1 MGFQFYFRYARTMQ
15 RYLLY
20 TCLLG
25 ALLCATSHVTA
36 SRDPEGKT
44 HWDYI
49 VVGAG
54 PAGLQM
60 GYDLKMAGRDYV
72 VMERAMISG
81 K

>member
-1 MGFQFYFRYARTMQ
+1 MLRQ
-15 RYLLY
+15 LLY

-54 PAGLQM
+54 PGGLQLA
-60 GYDLKMAGRDYV
+60 YYLEQAGRDYV
-72 VMERAMISG
+72 VMERAKLAG
-81 K
+81 T

>member
-1 MGFQFYFRYARTMQ
+1 MLPHF
-15 RYLLY
+15 LY

-36 SRDPEGKT
+36 KDPEGKT